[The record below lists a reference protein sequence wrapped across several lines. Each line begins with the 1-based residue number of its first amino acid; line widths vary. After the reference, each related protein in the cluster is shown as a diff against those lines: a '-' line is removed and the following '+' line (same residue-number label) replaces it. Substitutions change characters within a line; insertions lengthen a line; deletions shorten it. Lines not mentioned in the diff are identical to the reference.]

1 MMPLPPNMTRSIMHS
16 ASEAG
21 GSAQENLLR
30 QLVGA
35 VPDDDRAPLL
45 AAMLDQ
51 LGEGT
56 DGLAR
61 LFRAAIAQRGGADAA
76 EFTGQLLADLAGEMP
91 ATMRGRAL
99 GLAIGGDAVHE
110 KASMLQDMLAG
121 MPEGE
126 ATELLRELLE
136 RLGADERA
144 ILLRQLMKEMAPTE
158 RSDLLRQLVGVL
170 PAAEVANLM
179 RCTRSRARRRSSR
192 WRTRCSGD

>member
-35 VPDDDRAPLL
+35 VPEDDRAPLL

-76 EFTGQLLADLAGEMP
+76 VTHMRSQLSASAGRPGDAALTELAGTTEFTGDSSWFADY
-91 ATMRGRAL
+91 
-99 GLAIGGDAVHE
+99 
-110 KASMLQDMLAG
+110 
-121 MPEGE
+121 
-126 ATELLRELLE
+126 
-136 RLGADERA
+136 
-144 ILLRQLMKEMAPTE
+144 
-158 RSDLLRQLVGVL
+158 
-170 PAAEVANLM
+170 
-179 RCTRSRARRRSSR
+179 
-192 WRTRCSGD
+192 